1 MRLVRYGLPGQERPG
16 LLGPDGGLRDLSG
29 QIADLGPATLDLATL
44 DRLKAIDPAS
54 LPAVDGPVRLGACIA
69 RPGKFIGIGLNYRDH
84 AAEAGMA
91 LPTEPVIFHKATSCM
106 AGPED
111 DLILPPDAGRTD
123 WEVELG
129 VVIGRV
135 LKRVSPEEALAGVA
149 GYCTVNDISE
159 RSFQLDRGGQWTKGK
174 SADGFGP
181 VGPWL
186 VTADEVPD
194 PQALRLWLELNGERR
209 QNGTTADQVFG
220 VAEVLSYLSRFMTL
234 EPGDLVTTG
243 TPAGVGMGARPQ
255 RFLKPGDHMVLEVEG
270 LGRQSTRVG
279 EG

>member
-29 QIADLGPATLDLATL
+29 RIADLGPATLDLATL

-111 DLILPPDAGRTD
+111 DLILPPDAARTD

-209 QNGTTADQVFG
+209 QDGTTADQVFG

-243 TPAGVGMGARPQ
+243 TPAGVGMGGRPQ

>member
-29 QIADLGPATLDLATL
+29 RIADLGPATLDLATL
-44 DRLKAIDPAS
+44 HRLKAIDPAS
-54 LPAVDGPVRLGACIA
+54 LPAVDGPVRLGACVA

-111 DLILPPDAGRTD
+111 DLILPPDAARTD

-135 LKRVSPEEALAGVA
+135 LKRVNPEEALAGVA

-209 QNGTTADQVFG
+209 QDGTTADQVFG

-243 TPAGVGMGARPQ
+243 TPAGVGMGARPR

-270 LGRQSTRVG
+270 LGRQSTRVR

>member
-29 QIADLGPATLDLATL
+29 RIADLGPATLDLATL
-44 DRLKAIDPAS
+44 DRLKAIGPAS

-69 RPGKFIGIGLNYRDH
+69 RPGKFVGIGLNYRDH

-111 DLILPPDAGRTD
+111 DLILPPDAARTD

-209 QNGTTADQVFG
+209 QDGTTADQVFG

-243 TPAGVGMGARPQ
+243 TPAGVGMGARPW

-270 LGRQSTRVG
+270 LGRQSTRVR

>member
-111 DLILPPDAGRTD
+111 DLILPPDAARTD

-194 PQALRLWLELNGERR
+194 PQALKLWLELNGERR
-209 QNGTTADQVFG
+209 QDGATADQVFG

-243 TPAGVGMGARPQ
+243 TPAGVGMGARPW

-270 LGRQSTRVG
+270 LGRQSTRVR

>member
-194 PQALRLWLELNGERR
+194 PQALKLWLELNGERR
-209 QNGTTADQVFG
+209 QDGTTADQVFG

-243 TPAGVGMGARPQ
+243 TPAGVGMGGRPQ

>member
-29 QIADLGPATLDLATL
+29 RIADLGPATLDLATL

-111 DLILPPDAGRTD
+111 DLILPTDAARTD

-194 PQALRLWLELNGERR
+194 PQALKLWLELNGERR
-209 QNGTTADQVFG
+209 QDGPTADQVFG

-243 TPAGVGMGARPQ
+243 TPAGVGMGGRPQ

>member
-16 LLGPDGGLRDLSG
+16 LLGPDGCLRDLSG
-29 QIADLGPATLDLATL
+29 QVADLGPATLDLATL
-44 DRLKAIDPAS
+44 DRLKAIEPAS

-84 AAEAGMA
+84 AAEAGMP

-111 DLILPPDAGRTD
+111 DLILPPDATKTD

-129 VVIGRV
+129 IVIGRV
-135 LKRVSPEEALAGVA
+135 LKRVNPEEALAGVA

-159 RSFQLDRGGQWTKGK
+159 RAFQLDRGGQWTKGK

-186 VTADEVPD
+186 VTADDVPD
-194 PQALRLWLELNGERR
+194 PQALKLWLELNGERR
-209 QNGTTADQVFG
+209 QDGTTADQVFD
-220 VAEVLSYLSRFMTL
+220 VAEILSYLSRFMTL

-243 TPAGVGMGARPQ
+243 TPAGVGMGAKPQ

-270 LGRQSTRVG
+270 LGRQSIRVT

>member
-106 AGPED
+106 TGPED
-111 DLILPPDAGRTD
+111 DLILPPDAARTD

-129 VVIGRV
+129 IVIGRV

-159 RSFQLDRGGQWTKGK
+159 RAFQLDRGGQWTKGK

-194 PQALRLWLELNGERR
+194 PQALKLWLELNGERR
-209 QNGTTADQVFG
+209 QDGTTADQVFG

-270 LGRQSTRVG
+270 LGRQSTRVT
-279 EG
+279 EE

>member
-16 LLGPDGGLRDLSG
+16 LLGPDGSLRDLSA
-29 QIADLGPATLDLATL
+29 QIADLGPATLDLETL
-44 DRLKAIDPAS
+44 ERLKTIDPAD
-54 LPAVDGPVRLGACIA
+54 LPVVEGPVRLGACIA

-91 LPTEPVIFHKATSCM
+91 LPTEPVVFHKATSSM

-111 DLILPPDAGRTD
+111 DLTLPPDAAKTD

-135 LKRVSPEEALAGVA
+135 LKRASPDEALAGIA

-159 RSFQLDRGGQWTKGK
+159 RAFQLERGGQWTKGK

-194 PQALRLWLELNGERR
+194 PQALKLWLELNGERR
-209 QNGTTADQVFG
+209 QDGTTADQVFG
-220 VAEVLSYLSRFMTL
+220 VAEILSYLSRFMTL
-234 EPGDLVTTG
+234 EPGDLITTG
-243 TPAGVGMGARPQ
+243 TPAGVGAGATPQ
-255 RFLKPGDHMVLEVEG
+255 RFLKPGDHMFLEVEG
-270 LGRQSTRVG
+270 LGRQSIRVTAG
-279 EG
+279 

>member
-16 LLGPDGGLRDLSG
+16 LLCPDGGLRDLSG
-29 QIADLGPATLDLATL
+29 RIADLGPATLDLATL

-69 RPGKFIGIGLNYRDH
+69 RPGKFVGIGLNYRDH

-111 DLILPPDAGRTD
+111 DLILPPDAARTD

-209 QNGTTADQVFG
+209 QDGTTADQVFG

-243 TPAGVGMGARPQ
+243 TPAGVGMGARPW

-270 LGRQSTRVG
+270 LGRQSTRVR

>member
-29 QIADLGPATLDLATL
+29 RITDLGPATLDLATL

-69 RPGKFIGIGLNYRDH
+69 RPGKFVGIGLNYRDH

-111 DLILPPDAGRTD
+111 DLILPPDAARTD

-209 QNGTTADQVFG
+209 QDGTTADQVFG

-243 TPAGVGMGARPQ
+243 TPAGVGMGARPW

-270 LGRQSTRVG
+270 LGRQSTRVR

>member
-16 LLGPDGGLRDLSG
+16 LLGPDGSLRDLSA
-29 QIADLGPATLDLATL
+29 QIADLGPATLDLETL
-44 DRLKAIDPAS
+44 ERLKTIDPAD
-54 LPAVDGPVRLGACIA
+54 LPVVEGPVRLGACIA

-91 LPTEPVIFHKATSCM
+91 LPTEPVVFHKATSSM

-111 DLILPPDAGRTD
+111 DLTLPPDAAKTD

-135 LKRVSPEEALAGVA
+135 LKRVSPDEALAGIA

-159 RSFQLDRGGQWTKGK
+159 RAFQLERGGQWTKGK

-194 PQALRLWLELNGERR
+194 PQALKLWLELNGERR
-209 QNGTTADQVFG
+209 QDGTTADQVFG
-220 VAEVLSYLSRFMTL
+220 VAEILSYLSRFMTL
-234 EPGDLVTTG
+234 EPGDLITTG
-243 TPAGVGMGARPQ
+243 TPAGVGAGATPQ
-255 RFLKPGDHMVLEVEG
+255 RFLKPGDHMFLEVEG
-270 LGRQSTRVG
+270 LGRQSIRVTAG
-279 EG
+279 

>member
-106 AGPED
+106 TGPED
-111 DLILPPDAGRTD
+111 DLILPPDAARTD

-129 VVIGRV
+129 IVVGRV

-194 PQALRLWLELNGERR
+194 PQALKLWLELNGERR
-209 QNGTTADQVFG
+209 QDGTTADQVFG

-270 LGRQSTRVG
+270 LGRQSTRVT
-279 EG
+279 EE

>member
-111 DLILPPDAGRTD
+111 DLILPPDAARTD

-194 PQALRLWLELNGERR
+194 PQALKLWLELNGERR
-209 QNGTTADQVFG
+209 QDGTTADQVFG

-243 TPAGVGMGARPQ
+243 TPAGVGMGGRPQ

>member
-29 QIADLGPATLDLATL
+29 RIADLGPATLDLATL

-69 RPGKFIGIGLNYRDH
+69 RPGKFVGIGLNYRDH

-111 DLILPPDAGRTD
+111 DLILPPDAARTD

-209 QNGTTADQVFG
+209 QDGTTADQVFG

-243 TPAGVGMGARPQ
+243 TPAGVGMGARPW

-270 LGRQSTRVG
+270 LGRQSTRVR

>member
-243 TPAGVGMGARPQ
+243 TPAGVGMGGRPQ

>member
-1 MRLVRYGLPGQERPG
+1 
-16 LLGPDGGLRDLSG
+16 
-29 QIADLGPATLDLATL
+29 
-44 DRLKAIDPAS
+44 
-54 LPAVDGPVRLGACIA
+54 
-69 RPGKFIGIGLNYRDH
+69 
-84 AAEAGMA
+84 MA

-106 AGPED
+106 TGPED
-111 DLILPPDAGRTD
+111 DLILPPDAARTD

-129 VVIGRV
+129 IVIGRV

-159 RSFQLDRGGQWTKGK
+159 RAFQLDRGGQWTKGK

-194 PQALRLWLELNGERR
+194 PQALKLWLELNGERR
-209 QNGTTADQVFG
+209 QDGTTADQVFG

-270 LGRQSTRVG
+270 LGRQSTRVT
-279 EG
+279 EE

>member
-29 QIADLGPATLDLATL
+29 RIADLGPATLDLATL

-91 LPTEPVIFHKATSCM
+91 LPTEPVIFHKATSCI

-111 DLILPPDAGRTD
+111 DLILPTDAARTD

-186 VTADEVPD
+186 VTADEIPD
-194 PQALRLWLELNGERR
+194 PQALKLWLELNGERR
-209 QNGTTADQVFG
+209 QDGTTADQVFG

-243 TPAGVGMGARPQ
+243 TPAGVGMGARPW

-270 LGRQSTRVG
+270 LGRQSTRVR

>member
-29 QIADLGPATLDLATL
+29 RIADLGPATLDLATL

-111 DLILPPDAGRTD
+111 DLILPPDAARTD

-194 PQALRLWLELNGERR
+194 PQALKLWLELNGERR
-209 QNGTTADQVFG
+209 QDGTTADQVFG

-243 TPAGVGMGARPQ
+243 TPAGVGMGGRPQ